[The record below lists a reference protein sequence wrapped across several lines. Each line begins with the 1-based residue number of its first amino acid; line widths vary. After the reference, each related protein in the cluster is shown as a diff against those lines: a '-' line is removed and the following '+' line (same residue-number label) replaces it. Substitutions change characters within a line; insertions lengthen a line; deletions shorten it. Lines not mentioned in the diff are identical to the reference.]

1 MRKSY
6 VSATAVSATALLLI
20 ALVIFFSKTEA
31 AASDERVIIHMVLQD
46 IDRVATLSCV
56 VVDQAQK
63 EYK

>member
-6 VSATAVSATALLLI
+6 VLSATALLI
-20 ALVIFFSKTEA
+20 ASVIFFSKTEA
-31 AASDERVIIHMVLQD
+31 QAVSGERVIIHMVLQD

-56 VVDQAQK
+56 VVDQTQK

>member
-6 VSATAVSATALLLI
+6 VLSATALLLI
-20 ALVIFFSKTEA
+20 ASVIFFSKTEA
-31 AASDERVIIHMVLQD
+31 AASGERVIIHMVLQD

-56 VVDQAQK
+56 VVDQTQQK